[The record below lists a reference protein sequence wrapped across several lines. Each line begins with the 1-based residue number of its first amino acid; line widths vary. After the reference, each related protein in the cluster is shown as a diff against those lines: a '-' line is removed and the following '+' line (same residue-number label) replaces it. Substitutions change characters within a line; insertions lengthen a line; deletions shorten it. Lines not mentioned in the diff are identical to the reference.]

1 MNQAMTQEEEMTGT
15 AGGRPGWELSP
26 KVRTAALVLLG
37 VVIVGGLVLAFRPQ
51 PVGVDIALVDRGEI
65 RVTVEE
71 DGRTRFRD
79 RYLLAAPVAGELARL
94 TLRAGDSV
102 EAGAIL
108 ARIGE
113 PASQILDARTREQIG
128 LRIASAEIGVERAA
142 SMAEMARAALL
153 DAREEHRRQ
162 QVLAEVGGGNAS
174 ALERTE
180 ALLRAGEAEANAAEL
195 GIQAAQ
201 AEVEDLRLTLSRP
214 AGGAGEGVGLRAPV
228 TGVVLNVLRE
238 SAGVVA
244 PGEPILEIGDPA
256 VVEIVV
262 DLLSADAARVSE
274 GAEGWVTGWGG
285 DDPLPVRVR
294 RVEPAGFTRISA
306 LGIEEQRVNVF
317 LTLGTEVGEEMALG
331 DGYRVEVQILLNQ
344 VEDVL
349 RVPTSALFRRG
360 DVWAVFRVDGEIV
373 RETSIEVGERSQTHA
388 EIRTGLSEGDRV
400 IVYPSDRVAD
410 GVRVR
415 ERE

>member
-1 MNQAMTQEEEMTGT
+1 
-15 AGGRPGWELSP
+15 
-26 KVRTAALVLLG
+26 
-37 VVIVGGLVLAFRPQ
+37 
-51 PVGVDIALVDRGEI
+51 
-65 RVTVEE
+65 
-71 DGRTRFRD
+71 
-79 RYLLAAPVAGELARL
+79 
-94 TLRAGDSV
+94 
-102 EAGAIL
+102 
-108 ARIGE
+108 
-113 PASQILDARTREQIG
+113 
-128 LRIASAEIGVERAA
+128 
-142 SMAEMARAALL
+142 
-153 DAREEHRRQ
+153 
-162 QVLAEVGGGNAS
+162 
-174 ALERTE
+174 
-180 ALLRAGEAEANAAEL
+180 
-195 GIQAAQ
+195 
-201 AEVEDLRLTLSRP
+201 
-214 AGGAGEGVGLRAPV
+214 
-228 TGVVLNVLRE
+228 VVLNVLRE

-373 RETSIEVGERSQTHA
+373 RETSIEVGERSQTLA

>member
-1 MNQAMTQEEEMTGT
+1 MRQEERMTGT
-15 AGGRPGWELSP
+15 SGGRPGWELSP
-26 KVRTAALVLLG
+26 KVRAAALVILG
-37 VVIVGGLVLAFRPQ
+37 VVIVGGLVVALRPQ
-51 PVGVDIALVDRGEI
+51 PVGVDIAQVDRGEI

-94 TLRAGDSV
+94 SLRAGDPV

-142 SMAEMARAALL
+142 SLAEMARAALL
-153 DAREEHRRQ
+153 DARENHRRQ
-162 QVLAEVGGGNAS
+162 QILLETGGGSAS

-180 ALLRAGEAEANAAEL
+180 ALVRAREAEANAAEL
-195 GIQAAQ
+195 GIQAAR

-214 AGGAGEGVGLRAPV
+214 AGGAGEGVALRAPV
-228 TGVVLNVLRE
+228 SGVILNVLRE

-274 GAEGWVTGWGG
+274 GAEGWIRGWGG

-317 LTLGTEVGEEMALG
+317 LTLGTEVGEAIPLG
-331 DGYRVEVQILLNQ
+331 DGYRVEVQILLSR
-344 VEDVL
+344 VENAL
-349 RVPTSALFRRG
+349 RVPTNALFRRG
-360 DVWAVFRVDGEIV
+360 DTWAVFRVDGEIV
-373 RETSIEVGERSQTHA
+373 RETPIEVGARSQTLA

-400 IVYPSDRVAD
+400 IIYPSDRVAD

>member
-1 MNQAMTQEEEMTGT
+1 
-15 AGGRPGWELSP
+15 
-26 KVRTAALVLLG
+26 
-37 VVIVGGLVLAFRPQ
+37 
-51 PVGVDIALVDRGEI
+51 
-65 RVTVEE
+65 
-71 DGRTRFRD
+71 
-79 RYLLAAPVAGELARL
+79 
-94 TLRAGDSV
+94 
-102 EAGAIL
+102 
-108 ARIGE
+108 
-113 PASQILDARTREQIG
+113 
-128 LRIASAEIGVERAA
+128 
-142 SMAEMARAALL
+142 MAEMARAALL

-214 AGGAGEGVGLRAPV
+214 AGGAGEGVALRAPV
-228 TGVVLNVLRE
+228 TGVVLNILRE

-262 DLLSADAARVSE
+262 DLLSADAARVTE

-317 LTLGTEVGEEMALG
+317 LTLGTAVGEEMALG

-360 DVWAVFRVDGEIV
+360 DEWAVFRVDGEIV
-373 RETSIEVGERSQTHA
+373 RETSIEVGERSQTLA

>member
-1 MNQAMTQEEEMTGT
+1 
-15 AGGRPGWELSP
+15 
-26 KVRTAALVLLG
+26 
-37 VVIVGGLVLAFRPQ
+37 
-51 PVGVDIALVDRGEI
+51 
-65 RVTVEE
+65 
-71 DGRTRFRD
+71 
-79 RYLLAAPVAGELARL
+79 
-94 TLRAGDSV
+94 
-102 EAGAIL
+102 
-108 ARIGE
+108 
-113 PASQILDARTREQIG
+113 
-128 LRIASAEIGVERAA
+128 
-142 SMAEMARAALL
+142 
-153 DAREEHRRQ
+153 
-162 QVLAEVGGGNAS
+162 
-174 ALERTE
+174 
-180 ALLRAGEAEANAAEL
+180 
-195 GIQAAQ
+195 
-201 AEVEDLRLTLSRP
+201 VEDLRLTLSRP
-214 AGGAGEGVGLRAPV
+214 AGGAGEGVALRAPV
-228 TGVVLNVLRE
+228 TGVVLNILRE

-262 DLLSADAARVSE
+262 DLLSADAARVTE

-306 LGIEEQRVNVF
+306 LGIEDQRVNVF

-373 RETSIEVGERSQTHA
+373 RETSIEVGERSQTLA